1 MKWKKQAMR
10 PDGLAVYTRHANGS
24 AKLAIW
30 KEQARAVG
38 IVSEKVLKAKIEYIH
53 NNPVERKLVEE
64 PGQWL
69 WSSWH
74 NYYLDDESILRIDR
88 TETL

>member
-1 MKWKKQAMR
+1 MKLKKQAMR
-10 PDGLAVYTRHANGS
+10 PDDLAE
-24 AKLAIW
+24 LAIW
-30 KEQARAVG
+30 KEQARALG
-38 IVSEKVLKAKIEYIH
+38 IVSEKVLKTKIEYIH

-74 NYYLDDESILRIDR
+74 NYSVVPGKGEAVSKILCSQA
-88 TETL
+88 